1 MNQQQGLI
9 QFLINI
15 SGAFPAMLTLAT
27 TIFSAIGVLMV
38 ASGIKGFYDLTAY
51 GNYSAGN
58 YSHRSSGGLGWRMFA
73 GTILTMLPLTL
84 GIFGNSV
91 FGTEVASGLMSYQTG
106 GLSAAQQAAVA
117 AIFQLFALV
126 GYITFGSGWMA
137 LNAAKSGQNQMGMK
151 APIVYISSGL
161 LLVYLQ
167 QFLNAMASV
176 TGLNVMNL
184 LLF

>member
-1 MNQQQGLI
+1 
-9 QFLINI
+9 
-15 SGAFPAMLTLAT
+15 
-27 TIFSAIGVLMV
+27 MV